1 MSILAPRRSFG
12 PAVVSPLLALVLAPA
27 ALAQDGGAA
36 VPAADTSTP
45 EATTVAMVTAL
56 KAQDWD
62 ASVELMHPE
71 ALEELRGLF
80 LPILQHAETAEVR
93 GMFGVATPE
102 EAASLTGADVY
113 RSLMALSTS
122 GDPTTAAA
130 LRSVEADVVG
140 HLMEGDTAHVVYH
153 LKMQVDEIPFSQ
165 TAVAS
170 LRQHDGR
177 WLGLLTADLR
187 GMIAGMQQALDTGNF
202 D

>member
-1 MSILAPRRSFG
+1 MRLGGPSSLG
-12 PAVVSPLLALVLAPA
+12 PAVLALVLGIVAAPA
-27 ALAQDGGAA
+27 AFAQEAA
-36 VPAADTSTP
+36 PDTSTP

-62 ASVELMHPE
+62 ASAGLMHPE
-71 ALEELRGLF
+71 ALDELRGLF

-93 GMFGVATPE
+93 EMFGVATPE

-113 RSLMALSTS
+113 RTLMMLSTS
-122 GDPTTAAA
+122 ADPTTAAA
-130 LRSVEADVVG
+130 LQSVDADVVG

-202 D
+202 